1 MKGLL
6 IILGVI
12 IWILLFI
19 VVYSIGSRIIELQRN
34 SAKKKW
40 GIEERDYDHEK
51 WIFRFYV
58 IAFFV
63 GVPLLLV
70 IVLWQEM
77 F

>member
-1 MKGLL
+1 MKGLP

-40 GIEERDYDHEK
+40 GIEEHDYDHEK
-51 WIFRFYV
+51 MDI
-58 IAFFV
+58 
-63 GVPLLLV
+63 
-70 IVLWQEM
+70 
-77 F
+77 